1 MLAKIAIT
9 LVFQCDQCFFEHRP
23 AEYVDTHGS
32 KVAAWFLRFLLKLR
46 HTPCLICNHDPEAA
60 CFFYRNRHTGNRY
73 ICLICLVIIQHDFV
87 IHFINMISREN
98 QYIIRIVLLHIIQ
111 ILKNCIGR
119 PGIPFAVGTLFIWRK
134 YGHTALVSVQIPR
147 NTNADMGV
155 QPQRLILCQN
165 TDCIDS

>member
-1 MLAKIAIT
+1 MLAKIATALI
-9 LVFQCDQCFFEHRP
+9 FQRDQCFFEHRP

-32 KVAAWFLRFLLKLR
+32 KVAAWFLWFLLKLR

-60 CFFYRNRHTGNRY
+60 CFFYWNRHTGNRY

-111 ILKNCIGR
+111 ILKNRIGR
-119 PGIPFAVGTLFIWRK
+119 SGIPFAVGTLFIRRK

-147 NTNADMGV
+147 NTNADMGI
-155 QPQRLILCQN
+155 QPQWLILCQN

>member
-1 MLAKIAIT
+1 MLAKIATALI
-9 LVFQCDQCFFEHRP
+9 FQRDQCFFEHRP

-32 KVAAWFLRFLLKLR
+32 KITARFLRFFFELR
-46 HTPCLICNHDPEAA
+46 HASCLICNHDAEAA

-73 ICLICLVIIQHDFV
+73 VSLVCFVIVQHNFV
-87 IHFINMISREN
+87 IHFINMISRKN